1 MWRRSHPPDAMS
13 PTKVAAA
20 GLALLLVAAGG
31 GAALSASPATQPDTG
46 DSSSLRDADVA
57 STYDDG
63 TVTVTVT
70 SNGTGVENVSVYA
83 DDEHVDTTDAN
94 GAVSFEATDDE
105 ELEVELVAGDFE
117 GELAY
122 AIEDG
127 SLVLVE
133 EEYEYAD
140 PEDDGE
146 DAGEADDEA
155 DDEED
160 GSEEADDEEEPAED
174 EDYEDETQDEDDEAD
189 DDADE
194 TDQDDADEMDGDD
207 D

>member
-57 STYDDG
+57 STYDDS
-63 TVTVTVT
+63 TLTVTVT

-83 DDEHVDTTDAN
+83 ADERVGTTDAN
-94 GAVSFEATDDE
+94 GTVSFEATDDE

-117 GELAY
+117 GELSY
-122 AIEDG
+122 VIEDG

-140 PEDDGE
+140 PEDDE
-146 DAGEADDEA
+146 DDE
-155 DDEED
+155 DDP
-160 GSEEADDEEEPAED
+160 EEADDEDD
-174 EDYEDETQDEDDEAD
+174 EKEDDQEEAD
-189 DDADE
+189 DDEDE
-194 TDQDDADEMDGDD
+194 DEDEEPDEDDDADQDDD
-207 D
+207 